1 MRHLGFLGLR
11 SRRAPLAGA
20 LVVALVTA
28 SPAAKGQVV
37 PIFPL
42 PPVPLPLPPPT
53 SNSGT
58 TTSSAVSQA
67 SPTSA
72 PSSQPSTPE
81 PPRSAASTTPA
92 RTQADVE
99 ALNLSRRHQ
108 EWVGWQTAPADATA
122 VGMILL
128 GALYHDVN
136 AILPVSALIYAL
148 APPAIHV
155 AHGQAGKGLAS
166 LAVRLLGPALG
177 FAVGASFGG
186 AAVGIPTRGLTT
198 DEGVGIA
205 VGAIC
210 ASAFDTGILGWDRWE
225 GSRTAAHALVYP
237 FAF

>member
-1 MRHLGFLGLR
+1 
-11 SRRAPLAGA
+11 
-20 LVVALVTA
+20 
-28 SPAAKGQVV
+28 
-37 PIFPL
+37 
-42 PPVPLPLPPPT
+42 
-53 SNSGT
+53 
-58 TTSSAVSQA
+58 
-67 SPTSA
+67 
-72 PSSQPSTPE
+72 
-81 PPRSAASTTPA
+81 
-92 RTQADVE
+92 
-99 ALNLSRRHQ
+99 
-108 EWVGWQTAPADATA
+108 
-122 VGMILL
+122 MILL